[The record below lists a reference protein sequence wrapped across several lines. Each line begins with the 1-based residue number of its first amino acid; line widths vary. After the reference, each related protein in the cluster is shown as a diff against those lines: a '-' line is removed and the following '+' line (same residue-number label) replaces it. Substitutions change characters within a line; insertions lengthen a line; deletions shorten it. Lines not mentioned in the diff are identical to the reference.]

1 MVKHNKNTIMFGKEK
16 SRALQA
22 ASIIVFTLVMG
33 IPHIAYSSSGISK
46 QSGWVT
52 LLGNLYSVTYG
63 KGLFVAVGNRGYT
76 ALSPDG
82 KHWKTLM
89 LVDRNGHPVELRG
102 IAYGRNTF
110 VAVGQNGVVMV
121 SGDGHEWVDVRIA
134 RPAGGN
140 DDLYDIAF
148 GNGVFLALGKNGI
161 YAATNPLDK
170 WEYRPLPQ
178 KFKVEEDM
186 SRLFYER
193 GAFFLVNINYKQSLF
208 VFDDRYKPV
217 YTSVDGTT
225 WSPPGDHRSV
235 RKSCGAGK
243 KNEIGLNEYGEVVI
257 RDPKHPQTQAMTIK
271 IPYTHLLRDIACG
284 PPGYVVVG
292 FGGVIL
298 FSEDGTDWQRISG
311 GWQGHAQAMAL
322 GPNGT
327 LLTVE
332 QFGQPILPGAIALVG
347 STVGLW
353 RMIDLRTSA
362 FATDALFAYGG
373 YYVSFDNGVLVRIE
387 PGNWGQVNPY
397 ELSRHNE
404 GISDLIFKAGR
415 LVAVSSGDGIF
426 YSDDGKSWRG
436 AQVPGRPQLTS
447 VAYGGGK
454 FVAVGR
460 RAAVFA
466 SQDGSQWSD
475 MLPAVDADFE
485 KVVWDGGH
493 FVALDSNHKLYLSE
507 QATTW
512 SQSDLKDGFGFS
524 EDVCFPMPDIADIS
538 HSPVFPNIE
547 GISIHQTTP
556 GVSIVVIGKDAR
568 RFCVLYNGRWHNGKD
583 IIDVPSNS
591 YLVNALV
598 ADDGHDVFIIFNML
612 HFFTGNIFRLVV
624 KGQW

>member
-1 MVKHNKNTIMFGKEK
+1 MFGKEK
-16 SRALQA
+16 SRALQV
-22 ASIIVFTLVMG
+22 ASIIVFVLVIG
-33 IPHIAYSSSGISK
+33 ITHIAYSSSDISK
-46 QSGWVT
+46 QSRWVT

-63 KGLFVAVGNRGYT
+63 NGLFVAVGNRGYT

-82 KHWKTLM
+82 KNWKTLM
-89 LVDRNGHPVELRG
+89 LVDRNGRPVELRG

-134 RPAGGN
+134 RPAGEN

-148 GNGVFLALGKNGI
+148 GNGMFLALGKNGI
-161 YAATNPLDK
+161 YAATNPLDR
-170 WEYRPLPQ
+170 WEYHPLPQ
-178 KFKVEEDM
+178 KFKVDEDM
-186 SRLFYER
+186 SRVFYER
-193 GAFFLVNINYKQSLF
+193 GAFFLVNIHYKQSLF
-208 VFDDRYKPV
+208 VIDDRYKPV
-217 YTSVDGTT
+217 YASVDGTT
-225 WSPPGDHRSV
+225 WSPPDDNTSV

-243 KNEIGLNEYGEVVI
+243 KNEVGLNEYGEVII
-257 RDPKHPQTQAMTIK
+257 RNPKHPQTQATTVE
-271 IPYTHLLRDIACG
+271 IPYVQWLRDIACG
-284 PPGYVVVG
+284 PSGYVVVG

-311 GWQGHAQAMAL
+311 GWQGLAQAMAL

-327 LLTVE
+327 LLIAE
-332 QFGQPILPGAIALVG
+332 QWISPVKPSRTIALVG

-362 FATDALFAYGG
+362 SATDALFVYGG
-373 YYVSFDNGVLVRIE
+373 YYMGFDNGALVRIE
-387 PGNWGQVNPY
+387 PGNWSQVNPY
-397 ELSRHNE
+397 ELSHHNK
-404 GISDLIFKAGR
+404 GISDLIFKDGR

-426 YSDDGKSWRG
+426 YSDDGKSWRS
-436 AQVPGRPQLTS
+436 AQAPGRPQLTS

-460 RAAVFA
+460 RAAVFT
-466 SQDGSQWSD
+466 SQDGSRWSD

-512 SQSDLKDGFGFS
+512 SQTDLKGGFGFS
-524 EDVCFPMPDIADIS
+524 EDVCFPMPD
-538 HSPVFPNIE
+538 IE

-568 RFCVLYNGRWHNGKD
+568 HFCVLYNGRWHNGKD

-591 YLVNALV
+591 LLFNALV
-598 ADDGHDVFIIFNML
+598 ADDGHDVFIILNML
-612 HFFTGNIFRLVV
+612 NLCSGYVFPLVV
-624 KGQW
+624 TGQW